1 MKTRWEMIR
10 REGNSE
16 KRNISENL
24 FDTGNKSYVSF
35 FKSNCEKR
43 KCACCSLNEVIR
55 VFLVADK
62 NDLVILFQLGK
73 WYTER
78 NEKTKLS
85 PKKKLTM
92 HDMQFIFFTFSKHN
106 STSCLGL

>member
-43 KCACCSLNEVIR
+43 KRACCSLNEVIR

-85 PKKKLTM
+85 PKKNK
-92 HDMQFIFFTFSKHN
+92 N
-106 STSCLGL
+106 A

>member
-1 MKTRWEMIR
+1 MIR

-16 KRNISENL
+16 RKRNISENL
-24 FDTGNKSYVSF
+24 FGTCNKSYVSF
-35 FKSNCEKR
+35 FKSDCEKR

-55 VFLVADK
+55 FFLVADK

-92 HDMQFIFFTFSKHN
+92 HDMQFIFFTFSKKN